1 MKKMSPEEIYEIMR
15 NRILLLHYAPETY
28 LDLQKLAEEF
38 LVSFTPIRGVL
49 IRLQAEGFVNQIRQS
64 RPTISSVSWDKLYK
78 AYETRQ
84 HLTKLLGKLVIE
96 RATQNDIRSLEHV
109 IGELKTCT
117 TDLDSLILLDDKV
130 HEVIN
135 SFAQNEVL
143 SKALR
148 LSRHWMVRCR
158 GLESSVDETAQSLIC
173 SFSSMLDAIEKK
185 DVALLNQAIK
195 DHTDNLMVQMKTRI
209 ETVRKSAQLNATVV

>member
-1 MKKMSPEEIYEIMR
+1 MKKMSPEEIYEIIR

-78 AYETRQ
+78 AYEIRQ

-96 RATQNDIRSLEHV
+96 RATQNDIQSLKHV

-143 SKALR
+143 SKALE

-185 DVALLNQAIK
+185 DVALLNQVMK
-195 DHTDNLMVQMKTRI
+195 DHTDNLMVQMKARI
-209 ETVRKSAQLNATVV
+209 ETVRRSAQLNGTVV

>member
-1 MKKMSPEEIYEIMR
+1 MKKMLPEEIYEIIR
-15 NRILLLHYAPETY
+15 NRILLLHYAPETH

-38 LVSFTPIRGVL
+38 LVSSTPIRGVL
-49 IRLQAEGFVNQIRQS
+49 IRLQAEGFVSQIRQS

-78 AYETRQ
+78 AYEIRQ

-96 RATQNDIRSLEHV
+96 RAAENDIRNLKHV
-109 IGELKTCT
+109 IEELKTCT

-135 SFAQNEVL
+135 SFAQNDVL
-143 SKALR
+143 SEALR

-185 DVALLNQAIK
+185 DVALLNQVMK

-209 ETVRKSAQLNATVV
+209 ETVRRSAQLNATVA